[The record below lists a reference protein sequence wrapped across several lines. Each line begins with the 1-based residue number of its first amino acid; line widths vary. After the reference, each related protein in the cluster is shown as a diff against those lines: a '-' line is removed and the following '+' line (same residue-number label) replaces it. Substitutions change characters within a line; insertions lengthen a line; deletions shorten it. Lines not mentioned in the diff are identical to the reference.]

1 MCGWEG
7 VGLEGTCRRD
17 MGRTRQGGHDP
28 VTGLVPEVTVAGG
41 LMVQIQ
47 AARTIDRDL
56 FLLR

>member
-47 AARTIDRDL
+47 AAWT
-56 FLLR
+56 